1 MRYIYPMN
9 TQSTN
14 TVLEQILRRVQ
25 KRLDAIG
32 LSESG
37 FLTGIGVSNTMIR
50 NWRRGAMPR
59 IESLAEIAPALGT
72 TPEWLAYEAGPE
84 TLEAAVRERPA
95 ILVPRVSWVSA
106 GAFAISDTVMETDE
120 LDTIAVSGLPSDGE
134 WYAFDIPEPFDS
146 MDRISPPGSTII
158 VNRRDK
164 RLVPNACY
172 VITDGEGGA
181 TYKRYRPNPVRF
193 EPVSTNPAHEPIFPD
208 HGNMPGIFGRVRQ
221 SILNM

>member
-1 MRYIYPMN
+1 M
-9 TQSTN
+9 STN
-14 TVLEQILRRVQ
+14 TTETILDQIVRRVQ
-25 KRLDAIG
+25 KRIAALDTSEHAI
-32 LSESG
+32 E
-37 FLTGIGVSNTMIR
+37 VKSNAKVGTIR

-59 IESLAEIAPALGT
+59 IETLTLIAPALET

-84 TLEAAVRERPA
+84 ALGEAIRARPSRS
-95 ILVPRVSWVSA
+95 IPRISWVSA
-106 GAFAISDTVMETDE
+106 GAFAITDAVMPTDE
-120 LDTIAVSGLPSDGE
+120 FPHIEVSGLPDGE
-134 WYAFDIPEPFDS
+134 WYAFDIPDAFDS

-172 VITDGEGGA
+172 VITDPDGGS
-181 TYKRYRPNPVRF
+181 TYKRFRPNPVRF

-208 HGNMPGIFGRVRQ
+208 DGNMPGIFGRVRQ